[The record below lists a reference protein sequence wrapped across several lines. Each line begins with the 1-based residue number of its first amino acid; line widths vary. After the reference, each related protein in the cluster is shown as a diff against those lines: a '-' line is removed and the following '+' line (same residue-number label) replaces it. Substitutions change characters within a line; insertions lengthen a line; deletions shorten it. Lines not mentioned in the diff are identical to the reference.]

1 MFNSLMLEIAIT
13 RSQISK
19 RDLAK
24 KLGISEQGL
33 YNKLNGI
40 SEFKAS
46 EIRALSD
53 ELSFLTRTRGNFFR
67 KRAFIYHSFEQ
78 EVTVMES
85 IKFNFDQIPEKEARV
100 LGQTLLDA
108 CKKFYSDPK
117 NLAAYEAWEAQQEAE
132 HE

>member
-53 ELSFLTRTRGNFFR
+53 ELSLLSFSVRPMFFPFCCVSFT
-67 KRAFIYHSFEQ
+67 AF
-78 EVTVMES
+78 
-85 IKFNFDQIPEKEARV
+85 
-100 LGQTLLDA
+100 
-108 CKKFYSDPK
+108 
-117 NLAAYEAWEAQQEAE
+117 
-132 HE
+132 

>member
-1 MFNSLMLEIAIT
+1 MLEIAIT

-53 ELSFLTRTRGNFFR
+53 ESSLSSQEREEIFFA
-67 KRAFIYHSFEQ
+67 K
-78 EVTVMES
+78 
-85 IKFNFDQIPEKEARV
+85 
-100 LGQTLLDA
+100 G
-108 CKKFYSDPK
+108 
-117 NLAAYEAWEAQQEAE
+117 
-132 HE
+132 

>member
-1 MFNSLMLEIAIT
+1 MFNSLLLEIAIT

-46 EIRALSD
+46 EICALSD
-53 ELSFLTRTRGNFFR
+53 ELSLSSQEREEIFF
-67 KRAFIYHSFEQ
+67 A
-78 EVTVMES
+78 
-85 IKFNFDQIPEKEARV
+85 KE
-100 LGQTLLDA
+100 
-108 CKKFYSDPK
+108 
-117 NLAAYEAWEAQQEAE
+117 
-132 HE
+132 

>member
-40 SEFKAS
+40 SEYPHTGYNAGCEAK
-46 EIRALSD
+46 R
-53 ELSFLTRTRGNFFR
+53 RGDD
-67 KRAFIYHSFEQ
+67 I
-78 EVTVMES
+78 
-85 IKFNFDQIPEKEARV
+85 
-100 LGQTLLDA
+100 
-108 CKKFYSDPK
+108 
-117 NLAAYEAWEAQQEAE
+117 
-132 HE
+132 